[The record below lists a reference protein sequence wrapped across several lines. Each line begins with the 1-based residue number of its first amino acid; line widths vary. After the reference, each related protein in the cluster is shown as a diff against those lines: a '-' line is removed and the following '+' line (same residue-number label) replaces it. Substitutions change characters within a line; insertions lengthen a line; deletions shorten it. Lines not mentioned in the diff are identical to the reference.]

1 MSSQNRA
8 VVIELSAMGKAIAF
22 RCSHCS
28 GSIPNV
34 EVISCEE
41 DGGLICPHCGEDL
54 AVHHSVK
61 LFTRPRPQ
69 PSLVV
74 EP

>member
-1 MSSQNRA
+1 MADQNRA

-34 EVISCEE
+34 ELLSCE
-41 DGGLICPHCGEDL
+41 DDCGVICPHCGEDL
-54 AVHHSVK
+54 AVEHSIK

-69 PSLVV
+69 LSLVV